1 LEKFEMKKTLVAL
14 AALAVVGAASAQ
26 VTLSGGV
33 RAAIQNTGAAGAET
47 SLSGNEP
54 AANNITITAVEDLGG
69 GMKVTALY
77 HMRNDLMTGDAS
89 TSRPGTFV
97 NGLWRNTA
105 VWLDGG
111 FGQVKAGRWG
121 LSGLY
126 SFDPFGAYG
135 SVINPYAGGSSG
147 GGRYTNMIQYQTPSF
162 MGVTAQVG
170 TSIDG
175 SATQEDA
182 LWLTIDYAAGP
193 LAVRITQEKGQ
204 ALPIKVY
211 TEFGFITAGKA
222 ATSGAL
228 TGLTAADDLQ
238 VTGVLAGASY
248 DFGGAKLMA
257 GYSTAKLVKSS
268 VAVGEDFHVGVTVP
282 MGAAVIKA
290 SYLKTTTGT
299 PGAGFNN
306 TGTDQTAIGVNYNL
320 SKTTWAFADIGKN
333 SSLANASW
341 QVGLNKTF

>member
-1 LEKFEMKKTLVAL
+1 MKKTLVAL

-33 RAAIQNTGAAGAET
+33 RAAVQNTGAAGAET
-47 SLSGNEP
+47 KLDGNE
-54 AANNITITAVEDLGG
+54 AASNNVTITAVEDLGG

-89 TSRPGTFV
+89 TSRPGTAV
-97 NGLWRNTA
+97 NGLWRNTSVA
-105 VWLDGG
+105 LDAS
-111 FGQVKAGRWG
+111 FGQIRAGRWG

-126 SFDPFGAYG
+126 AFDAFGAYG
-135 SVINPYAGGSSG
+135 SLVNPYAGGSSG
-147 GGRYTNMIQYQTPSF
+147 GGRYTNMLQYQTPSF
-162 MGVTAQVG
+162 MGLTAQIG

-175 SATQEDA
+175 SATQEDGA
-182 LWLTIDYAAGP
+182 WLIVDYSAGP
-193 LAVRITQEKGQ
+193 LALRVATEKGQ
-204 ALPIKVY
+204 ALPIKVFS
-211 TEFGFITAGKA
+211 ELGFIAAGKA
-222 ATSGAL
+222 AASGA
-228 TGLTAADDLQ
+228 TAGLIAADDLQ

-268 VAVGEDFHVGVTVP
+268 VAVGDDFHVGVNAP
-282 MGAAVIKA
+282 MGAMLIKA

-306 TGTDQTAIGVNYNL
+306 TGTDQTAIGVNYFL
-320 SKTTWAFADIGKN
+320 SKTTWAFADLAKN
-333 SSLANASW
+333 SSLPNATW